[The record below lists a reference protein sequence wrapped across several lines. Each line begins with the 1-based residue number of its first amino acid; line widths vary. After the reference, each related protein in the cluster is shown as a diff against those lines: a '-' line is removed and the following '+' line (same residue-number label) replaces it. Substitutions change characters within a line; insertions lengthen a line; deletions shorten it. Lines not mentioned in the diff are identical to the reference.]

1 MEKHS
6 RNSRCLLDRR
16 SEAEPLVSSRLGDIP
31 QVEDVV
37 KGSGSPDQA
46 EKRKLPKKR
55 ESSIFCLAQESCPDT
70 EDCDLQQQGIT
81 KLGFKNEI
89 NGISFR
95 FIIKF
100 NF

>member
-1 MEKHS
+1 MYG
-6 RNSRCLLDRR
+6 
-16 SEAEPLVSSRLGDIP
+16 EAFQEFQMLAGQEIRRLGDIP

-70 EDCDLQQQGIT
+70 EDCDLQQQDIT

-95 FIIKF
+95 FIIKVIKYL
-100 NF
+100 